1 MSLDTERISA
11 ILEKGDF
18 QSGISEVAKEALQE
32 AIKIKQHYKTTLSTK
47 TLSLDFTEVNRIAIE
62 KRGNLKVY
70 QNLPKGIRVVAR

>member
-11 ILEKGDF
+11 ILESGDF
-18 QSGISEVAKEALQE
+18 QSDISEVAKEALNE
-32 AIKIKQHYKTTLSTK
+32 SIKLKQRYKRISSTK
-47 TLSLDFTEVNRIAIE
+47 TLTLDFTEINKIAIE